1 MSRLK
6 KLQEEYGSL
15 DCRDLSPRLSKQLR
29 NGLKEITQDEI
40 SSSEDGK
47 SYIEL
52 LKKFREAIAEMDKNN
67 GENYLERMRQ
77 ILTNGN
83 DGLYSDS
90 LRFIFELIQNVDD
103 CDFLSPE
110 DCRLDMKFD
119 LNNNRIILTYN
130 ETGFTPFNV
139 FAITGIAE
147 AAKNISSVQNQIG
160 EKGIGFKSVFGVSDK
175 VLIRSGWFSFEL
187 YRENF
192 TIPVPAYDSNEYCHG
207 TQMTLFVAKGNG
219 GAKYIYDEI
228 KRQYCDEEALFSKN
242 PLLFLNKLTSL
253 KMYFDECRCME
264 FHVSR
269 SELSSEP
276 GIKVEPD
283 VEISVNL
290 HGSDS
295 ETGKNVDVTDK
306 KIKCTRY
313 SYPVVFSREA
323 CKSRYGEQTEVGKPD
338 GKPMVLRLIM
348 PHPEYVKDVGNGAL
362 YSFLP
367 TQLKLS
373 VPIVCHVPFKLDA
386 SREFVDPQGE
396 NLWFTEALRYLSVLT
411 DKAYDDWKTVV
422 KEEIVRYLPGFSEY
436 LFDIDRNNSKEWCL
450 RKDDFSGSHY
460 LSLPLFLAVD
470 GNYHRAADVFCF
482 DQKEQVSEQEKVSSM
497 MGFRNL
503 LFVTSYPVSKLHI
516 KTERNIKNRL
526 FTRALSEPSVTAE
539 ILDYLDS
546 AKYSYPDELEQDSLS
561 FTAEQIEIFFRHPK
575 LAGLLKSIGCR
586 SINNNKQPPF
596 MVKSLLLLK
605 DIGDVLYDGFEL
617 AETPRRI
624 ENYMKSCGSKCICL
638 DIDNDAFLPC
648 RNAVILSDR
657 STQSSFASLCYAID
671 KRDTFAI
678 RIKLREASK
687 QLDQSVESEEGTASD
702 YLRNLGNVRRAI
714 KDALGNDGYR
724 SYIDLILRSGTDK
737 GRFIQEILQNADD
750 CDYPD
755 GAVPSFSLIR
765 KGNIVVTEYN
775 ETGFSRANVRA
786 ITAIGEST
794 KKRLVDGNLKVIG
807 EKGVGFKTIFAVASE
822 VRIYSGEYSFSL
834 SDQEPTIPKMIKSP
848 ESEASAGTRMEVILR
863 RPNSFPSYDEKTI
876 LKLCLCLRRLRS
888 IKIGDHGVSIE
899 DTERQR
905 FITIDG
911 KKHIFERFAH
921 VFTVSDER
929 ALEERSNG
937 SRAVSPEQIITCFVP
952 PETDI
957 LKEYHLYN
965 GLPTRHKMEIPLV
978 VDAPFA
984 LTTSREEIE
993 TDSSSWN
1000 DIVRRELYY
1009 AVIEVIDSLKEK
1021 ERDRVFRF
1029 MRFSHNGRSFEN
1041 EISDCHYLNASIDFL
1056 SALKS
1061 REILP
1066 TFDRE
1071 VFRIPESKLASRY
1084 PEVANILFRKNEFA
1098 GIKPWA
1104 IIDVKSRSYD
1114 MALNALECEKAPF
1127 KDVFAIVSNYAKQ
1140 FIDEQEFRTELY
1152 KFLKNTPHELKEQ
1165 ARQLAII
1172 PVFGN
1177 TEGSHEYISW
1187 TNGRIFVKPGTKV
1200 STGNYSV
1207 LDENLLSKADCE
1219 EIFSVNINEM
1229 NEDYERNQY
1238 EQQLKKI
1245 LQTGD
1250 LADIYS
1256 FILSEYQSGRLDR
1269 YDAFWTLRGADKLPL
1284 KNGLDEIVNIMDS
1297 PLFMCNCADYFPVH
1311 MIQRVIINDEC
1322 KSFAERIGK
1331 FHDLSEIHPED
1342 FHYQEK
1348 LTADDVEMLMAP
1360 SEYNDKEPYFKNWQ
1374 EILRYF
1380 YRSELLSDELIEI
1393 YDLGFVR
1400 YFRID
1405 GKETAN
1411 YEFPSDPAGD
1421 RNALRNHVRRQCQ
1434 NPVKIVSVEVKRTVQ
1449 RGQNQD
1455 GSTFDLG
1462 RDDARQGALRI
1473 YSPIEE
1479 PKLCFCQMCGKV
1491 KPQKLIEVNNIQSLP
1506 KYYFP
1511 QLRIAL
1517 CLECSKRF
1525 ESLRGNQ
1532 TIREKFLEAI
1542 KDAEICDEGT
1552 VEIPIEHDDT
1562 KKFTGKIGHDD
1573 TIKFTGKH
1581 LAEIQE
1587 ILKQMP
1593 E

>member
-1 MSRLK
+1 MS
-6 KLQEEYGSL
+6 KLDELQKEYGSL
-15 DCRDLSPRLSKQLR
+15 GNRDFTGWQKDNFRE
-29 NGLKEITQDEI
+29 GLKAITTKDV
-40 SSSEDGK
+40 SSSDEGK

-52 LKKFREAIAEMDKNN
+52 LKKYREIIAEDDKHH
-67 GENYLERMRQ
+67 GENYLERINS
-77 ILTNGN
+77 ILIVGE
-83 DGLYSDS
+83 DGLYSNT

-103 CDFLSPE
+103 CEYESPD
-110 DCRLDMKFD
+110 DCKLDMRFD
-119 LNNNRIILTYN
+119 FNENRIILTYN

-187 YRENF
+187 YRDNF
-192 TIPVPAYDSNEYCHG
+192 TIPIPSYENKEYFHG
-207 TQMTLFVAKGNG
+207 TQMTLFVARGNG
-219 GAKYIYDEI
+219 GAKYIYDEV
-228 KRQYCDEEALFSKN
+228 KKQYCDEEALFSKN

-269 SELSSEP
+269 SELSDEP
-276 GIKVEPD
+276 GVHVEKE

-290 HGSDS
+290 HGYDSD
-295 ETGKNVDVTDK
+295 TGKDVDVTDK
-306 KIKCTRY
+306 KIRCVRY
-313 SYPVVFSREA
+313 SYPVVFSRKA
-323 CKSRYGEQTEVGKPD
+323 CQSRSGEQTEVGIPD
-338 GKPMVLRLIM
+338 GKKMVLRVIM
-348 PHPEYVKDVGNGAL
+348 PYPEYIKDVGNGAL

-367 TQLKLS
+367 TQQKLS
-373 VPIVCHVPFKLDA
+373 VPLVCHVPFKLA
-386 SREFVDPQGE
+386 GSREFVDPQGE
-396 NLWFTEALRYLSVLT
+396 NLWFTEALRYLSELT

-436 LFDIDRNNSKEWCL
+436 LFDIDKNNSKERCL

-470 GNYHRAADVFCF
+470 GNYHRASDVFCF
-482 DQKEQVSEQEKVSSM
+482 DQKEQIAEQEKVSSM

-503 LFVTSYPVSKLHI
+503 LFVTSYPVSKLHL
-516 KTERNIKNRL
+516 KTERDIKNRL
-526 FTRALSEPSVTAE
+526 FIRALSEPSVTAE

-546 AKYSYPDELEQDSLS
+546 AKYSYPDDLDEENLS

-605 DIGDVLYDGFEL
+605 NIGDVLYDGFEL
-617 AETPRRI
+617 AETPRKI
-624 ENYMKSCGSKCICL
+624 EAYMKSCGSKCICL
-638 DIDNDAFLPC
+638 DIDDDAFLPC
-648 RNAVILSDR
+648 RNAVILSER
-657 STQSSFASLCYAID
+657 STQASFASLCYAID

-687 QLDQSVESEEGTASD
+687 QLDQSVESEEGTVAD

-724 SYIDLILRSGTDK
+724 SYIDLILKSGTDK

-765 KGNIVVTEYN
+765 KGNTVVTEYN

-807 EKGVGFKTIFAVASE
+807 EKGVGFKTIFAVAAE

-834 SDQEPTIPKMIKSP
+834 SDHEPTIPKMIKFP
-848 ESEASAGTRMEVILR
+848 EDETYAGTRMEVVLR
-863 RPNSFPSYDEKTI
+863 RPEPFPTYDEKTI

-888 IKIGDHGVSIE
+888 IKLGSHDVKIE
-899 DTERQR
+899 DTDGQR
-905 FITIDG
+905 LITIDG
-911 KKHIFERFAH
+911 KEHIFERFTH
-921 VFTVSDER
+921 VFTVTDEL
-929 ALEERSNG
+929 ALEERRHG
-937 SRAVSPEQIITCFVP
+937 SRAISPEQTIICIVP
-952 PETDI
+952 NETDI
-957 LKEYHLYN
+957 LKEYALYN
-965 GLPTRHKMEIPLV
+965 GLPTKHRMKIPLV
-978 VDAPFA
+978 IDAPFA

-993 TDSSSWN
+993 TDSSAWN

-1009 AVIEVIDSLKEK
+1009 AVMKVIDSLKEK
-1021 ERDRVFRF
+1021 ERERIFRF
-1029 MRFSHNGRSFEN
+1029 MRFVHNGKSYEN
-1041 EISDCHYLNASIDFL
+1041 DISDCPYLNASSDFL
-1056 SALKS
+1056 SVLKS

-1071 VFRIPESKLASRY
+1071 AFEIPKRKVAYRY
-1084 PEVANILFRKNEFA
+1084 PEVANILFRKNKFA
-1098 GIKPWA
+1098 DIRPLA
-1104 IIDVKSRSYD
+1104 VIDVKSPAYD

-1127 KDVFAIVSNYAKQ
+1127 KDVFAIVSNKDSNYAEQ
-1140 FIDEQEFRTELY
+1140 FIDEQAFRTELY
-1152 KFLKNTPHELKEQ
+1152 KFLKNTPHEFKEPVK
-1165 ARQLAII
+1165 QLAII
-1172 PVFGN
+1172 PVFGK
-1177 TEGSHEYISW
+1177 TEGSTEYISW
-1187 TNGRIFVKPGTKV
+1187 MNGRIFVKPGTKV
-1200 STGNYSV
+1200 SAGNYYV
-1207 LDENLLSKADCE
+1207 LNENLLTKTDCE

-1229 NEDYERNQY
+1229 NEEYERNQY

-1250 LADIYS
+1250 LEDIYC
-1256 FILSEYQSGRLDR
+1256 FIISAHQSGRLDR
-1269 YDAFWTLRGADKLPL
+1269 YDAFWALRGAEILPL
-1284 KNGLDEIVNIMDS
+1284 KNGLGEIVDSASS
-1297 PLFMCNCADYFPVH
+1297 PLFMCDHADYFPVK
-1311 MIQRVIINDEC
+1311 MIQSVIVNDEC
-1322 KSFAERIGK
+1322 TGFARRINK
-1331 FHDLSEIHPED
+1331 FKDLKEIHPED
-1342 FHYQEK
+1342 FHYQET

-1360 SEYNDKEPYFKNWQ
+1360 SEYNDEEPYFKNWQ

-1380 YRSELLSDELIEI
+1380 YRAELLSDELIET
-1393 YDLGFVR
+1393 YDLEFLTDR
-1400 YFRID
+1400 RID
-1405 GKETAN
+1405 AEETAS
-1411 YEFPSDPAGD
+1411 YEFPSEPASD
-1421 RNALRNHVRRQCQ
+1421 RNAIINHVRRQWQ

-1455 GSTFDLG
+1455 GSTFDLD
-1462 RDDARQGALRI
+1462 RDDARQGALRT
-1473 YSPIEE
+1473 YSPYEE
-1479 PKLCFCQMCGKV
+1479 PQLCFCQMCGKV
-1491 KPQKLIEVNNIQSLP
+1491 KPQGLIEVNNIESLP
-1506 KYYFP
+1506 KYFFP

-1517 CLECSKRF
+1517 CLDCSKHF
-1525 ESLRGNQ
+1525 KSLRNNQ
-1532 TIREKFLEAI
+1532 IIREKFLEAI
-1542 KDAEICDEGT
+1542 KDAQIWDEGT
-1552 VEIPIEHDDT
+1552 VEIP
-1562 KKFTGKIGHDD
+1562 IGHDD

-1581 LAEIQE
+1581 LAEVQE

-1593 E
+1593 GE